1 MGAVRAEH
9 WLSMSIYIN
18 EMVITE
24 WKVYSRIVEKY
35 IKSDSFLK
43 KNVTSS
49 LTFMLLIEE
58 KKYKLNASKRLVATL
73 IQFRRQVNT
82 VHNYVVNTYMQ

>member
-43 KNVTSS
+43 K
-49 LTFMLLIEE
+49 M
-58 KKYKLNASKRLVATL
+58 
-73 IQFRRQVNT
+73 
-82 VHNYVVNTYMQ
+82 